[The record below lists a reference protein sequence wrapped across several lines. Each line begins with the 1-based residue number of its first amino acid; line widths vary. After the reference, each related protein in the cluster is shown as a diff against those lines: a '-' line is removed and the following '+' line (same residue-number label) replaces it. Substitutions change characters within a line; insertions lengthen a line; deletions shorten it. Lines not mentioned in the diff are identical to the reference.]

1 MNIDRSTRREFISKA
16 AAGTAALT
24 ISERL
29 WAKPATKIV
38 GGMPYRRL
46 GKTKEMISLL
56 GVGGYH
62 IGKPDEPIGIR
73 IIHEALDNGATFI
86 DNAWDY
92 HDGLSEERVGK
103 AIKGPRRDKAFVM
116 TKHHGRD
123 KKTAMKHLEDSL
135 RRLQT
140 DRIDLWQFHEIVYDK
155 DPDMIFAPDGGIEA
169 AYLAKKQG
177 KARYIGFTSHKHPWI
192 QLKMLA
198 YGYPWDAVQIPL
210 NVFDA
215 NFDSFQQKV
224 LPVLTKRGI
233 AALAMKTRGGGRILR
248 SKACTVEELWR
259 YVIALPI
266 TTVISGMES
275 LELLRDNL
283 RMARELKPMTPTE
296 MEEICKRTTA
306 VAQTGE
312 YELYKISRAYDSIT
326 GKKLHGIPFSKKKK

>member
-1 MNIDRSTRREFISKA
+1 MHIQESTRREFISKA
-16 AAGTAALT
+16 VAGTAALA

-29 WAKPATKIV
+29 SAKPATKIV

-46 GKTKEMISLL
+46 GKSKEMISLL
-56 GVGGYH
+56 GVGGFH
-62 IGKPDEPIGIR
+62 IGRPEEPIGIR

-103 AIKGPRRDKAFVM
+103 ALKGSRRDKAFVM

-155 DPDMIFAPDGGIEA
+155 DPDMIFATGGGIEA
-169 AYLAKKQG
+169 AEEAKKQG

-198 YGYPWDAVQIPL
+198 YGYGWDAVQVPL

-215 NFDSFQQKV
+215 NFDSFQKKV
-224 LPVLTKRGI
+224 LPVLAKRGI

-248 SKACTVEELWR
+248 SQACTVEELWR

-283 RMARELKPMTPTE
+283 RMARELKPMPPEE
-296 MEEICKRTTA
+296 MEAIRQRTKA
-306 VAQTGE
+306 VAETGE
-312 YELYKISRAYDSIT
+312 YELFKTTRMYDSKT
-326 GKKLHGIPFSKKKK
+326 GKKLHGIPIEKRK